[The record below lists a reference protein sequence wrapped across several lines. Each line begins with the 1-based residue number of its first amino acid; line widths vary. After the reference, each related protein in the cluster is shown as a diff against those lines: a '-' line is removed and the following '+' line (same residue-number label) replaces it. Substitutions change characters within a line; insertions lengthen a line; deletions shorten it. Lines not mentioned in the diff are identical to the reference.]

1 MKEAFLFGL
10 VLALTV
16 AGGAATPGESADYPA
31 RTITVINPM
40 AVGGSRDVVA
50 RTFATVGEK
59 YLGQPIVVIN
69 KPGASGMIGG
79 RAGAQAAPDGYTL
92 TVVSTGDICALEWEA
107 ASGRKPLYT
116 LSDFTTLGA
125 FTVSPALVVVP
136 PGSPWKTLADLVKD
150 CQAKSNHYAF
160 ASGGKY
166 GIVHISLEILMRAA
180 GFKARQVP
188 YPGGGPALN
197 AVVGG
202 HVDFSAQYPSTSIPL
217 ARGKKLKILAVMDN
231 KRLNSIPDVPT
242 TVEQGVQAEIDQ
254 MVGLVVPKNTPMPVV
269 EKLRG
274 VVAKVVK
281 DKVFVDA
288 LTALG
293 EDIDY
298 LNGEELVKYFEIK
311 SAIIRNVI
319 VEIAK
324 EDLPK

>member
-1 MKEAFLFGL
+1 
-10 VLALTV
+10 
-16 AGGAATPGESADYPA
+16 
-31 RTITVINPM
+31 
-40 AVGGSRDVVA
+40 
-50 RTFATVGEK
+50 
-59 YLGQPIVVIN
+59 
-69 KPGASGMIGG
+69 
-79 RAGAQAAPDGYTL
+79 
-92 TVVSTGDICALEWEA
+92 
-107 ASGRKPLYT
+107 
-116 LSDFTTLGA
+116 
-125 FTVSPALVVVP
+125 
-136 PGSPWKTLADLVKD
+136 
-150 CQAKSNHYAF
+150 
-160 ASGGKY
+160 
-166 GIVHISLEILMRAA
+166 MRAA

-231 KRLNSIPDVPT
+231 KRLSSIPDVPT

-254 MVGLVVPKNTPMPVV
+254 MVGLVVPQNTPMPIV

-274 VVAKVVK
+274 AVAKVVK

-293 EDIDY
+293 EDIHY
-298 LNGEELVKYFEIK
+298 LDGEELVKYFEIK
-311 SAIIRNVI
+311 SAIIRKVI